1 MADWG
6 EKLKES
12 DWEPAGIDLNDKDMM
27 KLVFSDLGIA
37 EDYRMQTKLRA
48 FIRRLQEPK
57 EAASQRKCSFVS
69 LSCCVDV
76 VCCVCSPVTLK
87 CLY

>member
-12 DWEPAGIDLNDKDMM
+12 DLEPAGIDLNDKDMM
-27 KLVFSDLGIA
+27 KLVFNDLGIA

-48 FIRRLQEPK
+48 FIIRLQQQQQP
-57 EAASQRKCSFVS
+57 RKSRLCLFLVTWTFHALFV
-69 LSCCVDV
+69 L
-76 VCCVCSPVTLK
+76 P
-87 CLY
+87 